1 MSPDWSES
9 QFGTTITEVFDHY
22 GIEYQT
28 EVPLRDLGDSTGSTR
43 RIDIYVPKTDTAI
56 ELKGAKGDL
65 DRGLGQALNY
75 TRVCKEA
82 ILMLDGEAGDKYRQD
97 IHRTCQIAPAVHFAM
112 VIPNR
117 HSGRG
122 SNQAGLDVSTDSR
135 PDLLHEM
142 LYNVEWDDDSAVIK
156 PLIPEYVDH
165 EENRWTRPLGN
176 QSINAY
182 QQHGD
187 IKEAIIEYVESADG
201 PVSLDDV
208 VENVRGQFDHIGRHD
223 LTIHDAFR
231 SLCKEKRIIKLDE
244 ENYVERFDP
253 DS

>member
-1 MSPDWSES
+1 MNTDWSES
-9 QFGTTITEVFDHY
+9 HFGTAITEVFDY
-22 GIEYQT
+22 YDIEYRT
-28 EVPLRDLGDSTGSTR
+28 EVPLCDLGDSTGSTR

-65 DRGLGQALNY
+65 DRGLGQTLNY

-112 VIPNR
+112 VIPNSNPGG
-117 HSGRG
+117 SGG
-122 SNQAGLDVSTDSR
+122 GAGLDIRTDSR
-135 PDLLHEM
+135 PDLFHEM
-142 LYNVEWDDDSAVIK
+142 AYNPEWDDRSAVFK

-165 EENRWTRPLGN
+165 EEKRWTRPLGD
-176 QSINAY
+176 QTINAY
-182 QQHGD
+182 QQHGEV
-187 IKEAIIEYVESADG
+187 KQAIMEYVESADA
-201 PVSLDDV
+201 PVSLDEV
-208 VENVRGQFDHIGRHD
+208 VENVRGQFDHIERHD
-223 LTIHDAFR
+223 LTVHDAFN

-244 ENYVERFDP
+244 KNYVERFDL